1 MIDLDEARGCQDVDE
16 QMESLFFG
24 GVYMSQNLV
33 NGGFCMCGLAPIENL
48 PVSGS
53 FHSLMLECSGAVG
66 HTIDLTR

>member
-1 MIDLDEARGCQDVDE
+1 
-16 QMESLFFG
+16 
-24 GVYMSQNLV
+24 
-33 NGGFCMCGLAPIENL
+33 MCGLAPVENL